1 MIKKETIQKI
11 ADAYGVEVL
20 DVQTLHDCTKIGCLA
35 DYIKLK
41 IRKNLTDHQIYI
53 YLKDDYHIVTDK
65 NFYLECR
72 INNAFYNEL

>member
-1 MIKKETIQKI
+1 MIKKENVQKI

-41 IRKNLTDHQIYI
+41 VRKDLTDRQIYI
-53 YLKDDYHIVTDK
+53 YLKKDYNIVTDK
-65 NFYLECR
+65 SFYLECS
-72 INNAFYNEL
+72 INNAFYHDL

>member
-1 MIKKETIQKI
+1 MIKKEKVQKI

-20 DVQTLHDCTKIGCLA
+20 DIQTFHDCTKIGCLA

-65 NFYLECR
+65 NFNLECR
-72 INNAFYNEL
+72 INNAIYNEL

>member
-1 MIKKETIQKI
+1 MITIENVQKI
-11 ADAYGVEVL
+11 ADVYGVEVL
-20 DVQTLHDCTKIGCLA
+20 DVQTFHDCTRIGCLA

>member
-1 MIKKETIQKI
+1 MIKKENVQKI
-11 ADAYGVEVL
+11 ADVYGVEVL
-20 DVQTLHDCTKIGCLA
+20 DIQTFHDCTKIGCLA

>member
-1 MIKKETIQKI
+1 MITIENVQKI
-11 ADAYGVEVL
+11 ADGYGVEVL
-20 DVQTLHDCTKIGCLA
+20 DVQTFHDCTRIGCLA

-41 IRKNLTDHQIYI
+41 VRNGQADHQIYI